1 MTALLISSCL
11 TACTTDKA
19 ALGKAYGDKA
29 RAGVV
34 GEALTEADR
43 AVAQA
48 RRMPDYPSECRRHH
62 HSGVR
67 LGDKL
72 GVANKKADIA
82 LGNANTQ
89 IDACAGWYDE
99 RKAARELQ

>member
-1 MTALLISSCL
+1 MTAWLISSCL

-19 ALGKAYGDKA
+19 ALDKAYVDKA

-43 AVAQA
+43 AVAEA
-48 RRMPDYPSECRRHH
+48 RRMPDYPAGCRRHH
-62 HSGVR
+62 YSGVK
-67 LGDKL
+67 LADKL

-82 LGNANTQ
+82 LGDANKQT
-89 IDACAGWYDE
+89 DACAGWYDE
-99 RKAARELQ
+99 TKAAREPK

>member
-1 MTALLISSCL
+1 M

-19 ALGKAYGDKA
+19 ALGKAYADKA
-29 RAGVV
+29 KASVV
-34 GEALTEADR
+34 VEALTQADR
-43 AVAQA
+43 AVAEA

-62 HSGVR
+62 RSGVK

-82 LGNANTQ
+82 LGNANDQ
-89 IDACAGWYDE
+89 IDGCAGWYDE
-99 RKAARELQ
+99 RKAAREPK

>member
-1 MTALLISSCL
+1 M

-19 ALGKAYGDKA
+19 ALNKAYADKA

-43 AVAQA
+43 AVSDA
-48 RRMPDYPSECRRHH
+48 RRMPDYPGDCRRHH
-62 HSGVR
+62 FSGIKF
-67 LGDKL
+67 GDKL

-82 LGNANTQ
+82 LGAANKQT
-89 IDACAGWYDE
+89 DACAAWYDVT
-99 RKAARELQ
+99 KAAREPK